1 MLGGLFEGG
10 CGGGGGDDCG
20 QLTEEE
26 LANWHF
32 CGKMPAHI
40 VSSNYLVFRLRLRR
54 AGTNYHWKAEQLP
67 PSAPWSEATLMA
79 FKAFMYFSGK
89 GKPKARCMLYHIFPA
104 V

>member
-1 MLGGLFEGG
+1 
-10 CGGGGGDDCG
+10 
-20 QLTEEE
+20 
-26 LANWHF
+26 
-32 CGKMPAHI
+32 MPAHMWYHLI
-40 VSSNYLVFRLRLRR
+40 VVSCVPPPPIRR